1 MGDASKVA
9 ALDLDL
15 GLSSFLA
22 RFDLLEFNNLPAS
35 LFHTSTPPYIHFK
48 HGYANLTSIKM
59 INFSC
64 FNQSFSHQIR
74 SFFRFFLFH
83 VNPFWIQLS
92 YFIIV
97 SIFGH
102 LALMVSKPRTA
113 RFRPKDFDVFFTS
126 VSATTVSSMSTIE
139 LEVFSNTQLIIMTI
153 LMFVGGEVFTSFL
166 GLQLTRSKFS
176 KNCPSSDQNS
186 VNLSHNFPDHTNS
199 DNQIELD
206 VEKEKPDI
214 NNIIVNGS
222 LNYRSIKV
230 LGYVV
235 LGYLYVVH
243 LIGSSLV
250 SLYVNLVPSARKV
263 LKDKGLET
271 LTFSVFTT
279 VSTFT
284 NCGFV
289 PTNENMIVFKKN
301 SALLL
306 LLIPQILMGNTL
318 YPPCLLAM
326 IWVLKKTT
334 KREEFRYILMNYR
347 DMGYGHLLS
356 GHHALLLAMT
366 VFGFILIQF
375 ILFCSMEWNS
385 QVMDG
390 LNLYQKVVGSLFQT
404 VNSRHTG
411 ESVFDLSSIS
421 SAILVLF
428 VVMMYLPPFTT
439 FIPPNVH
446 VHEEFPENGKQSQNR
461 KKTFMECLIF
471 SQLSYLAFF
480 IILICITER
489 QKMEEDP
496 LNFNVLNVTIEVIS
510 AYGNVGFTTG
520 YSCKRQLKP
529 NSLCV
534 DTWYGFV
541 GRWSTKGKFILI
553 IVMFFG
559 RLKKFSMKGG
569 QAWDLS

>member
-1 MGDASKVA
+1 MNKFSCFGKK
-9 ALDLDL
+9 
-15 GLSSFLA
+15 
-22 RFDLLEFNNLPAS
+22 LEVFFS
-35 LFHTSTPPYIHFK
+35 
-48 HGYANLTSIKM
+48 
-59 INFSC
+59 FSC
-64 FNQSFSHQIR
+64 FNQSFSCRIR

-97 SIFGH
+97 SVFGH

-113 RFRPKDFDVFFTS
+113 WFRPTDFDLFFTS

-139 LEVFSNTQLIIMTI
+139 MEVFSNTQLIIMTI
-153 LMFVGGEVFTSFL
+153 LMFFGGEVFTSFL
-166 GLQLTRSKFS
+166 GFQFTRSKFS

-199 DNQIELD
+199 DNQVELD
-206 VEKEKPDI
+206 VEKENPDI
-214 NNIIVNGS
+214 NNIIENGS
-222 LNYRSIKV
+222 LNYSSIKV
-230 LGYVV
+230 LGHLV
-235 LGYLYVVH
+235 LGYLFVVH
-243 LIGSSLV
+243 LIGSGLV
-250 SLYVNLVPSARKV
+250 SLYVNFVPSARKV

-301 SALLL
+301 SGLLL

-411 ESVFDLSSIS
+411 ESVVDLSRIS

-428 VVMMYLPPFTT
+428 VVMMYLPPHST

-446 VHEEFPENGKQSQNR
+446 VLEEFPENGKQSQNR

-471 SQLSYLAFF
+471 SQLSYLAIFV
-480 IILICITER
+480 ILICITER

-529 NSLCV
+529 DSLCV
-534 DTWYGFV
+534 DTWYGFA

-569 QAWDLS
+569 QAWNLS

>member
-1 MGDASKVA
+1 
-9 ALDLDL
+9 
-15 GLSSFLA
+15 
-22 RFDLLEFNNLPAS
+22 
-35 LFHTSTPPYIHFK
+35 
-48 HGYANLTSIKM
+48 M
-59 INFSC
+59 INSSCFGQKLEIFFSFSRKKLSC
-64 FNQSFSHQIR
+64 FNQFFSCQIR

-83 VNPFWIQLS
+83 VRPFWIQLS

-113 RFRPKDFDVFFTS
+113 WFRPKDFDMFFTS

-139 LEVFSNTQLIIMTI
+139 MEVFSNTQLIIMTI

-166 GLQLTRSKFS
+166 GLQFTRSKFS
-176 KNCPSSDQNS
+176 KNCPSSNQNG
-186 VNLSHNFPDHTNS
+186 VKLSHYFPDHTNS
-199 DNQIELD
+199 DNKIELD

-214 NNIIVNGS
+214 NNIIENGN
-222 LNYRSIKV
+222 LNYSSIKV

-235 LGYLYVVH
+235 LGYLFVVH

-250 SLYVNLVPSARKV
+250 SLYVNFVPSARKV

-271 LTFSVFTT
+271 QTFSVFTT

-301 SALLL
+301 SGLLL

-411 ESVFDLSSIS
+411 ESVVDLSSIS

-428 VVMMYLPPFTT
+428 VVMMYLPPHTT

-471 SQLSYLAFF
+471 SQLSYLAIF
-480 IILICITER
+480 IIIICITER

-569 QAWDLS
+569 QAWNLS

>member
-1 MGDASKVA
+1 
-9 ALDLDL
+9 
-15 GLSSFLA
+15 
-22 RFDLLEFNNLPAS
+22 
-35 LFHTSTPPYIHFK
+35 
-48 HGYANLTSIKM
+48 M

-64 FNQSFSHQIR
+64 FNQSFSCQMR
-74 SFFRFFLFH
+74 SFFRLFLFH

-97 SIFGH
+97 TIFGH

-113 RFRPKDFDVFFTS
+113 WFRPKDFDMFFTS

-139 LEVFSNTQLIIMTI
+139 MEVFSNTQLIIMTI

-166 GLQLTRSKFS
+166 GLQFTRSKFS

-206 VEKEKPDI
+206 IEKEKPDI
-214 NNIIVNGS
+214 NNIIENGS
-222 LNYRSIKV
+222 LNYISIKV
-230 LGYVV
+230 LGHVV
-235 LGYLYVVH
+235 LGYLFVVH
-243 LIGSSLV
+243 LIGSGLV
-250 SLYVNLVPSARKV
+250 LLYVNFVPSARKV

-279 VSTFT
+279 VSAFT

-301 SALLL
+301 SGLLL
-306 LLIPQILMGNTL
+306 ILIPQILMGNTL

-326 IWVLKKTT
+326 IWVLEKTT
-334 KREEFRYILMNYR
+334 KREEFRYILLNYR
-347 DMGYGHLLS
+347 DMGYGYLLS

-366 VFGFILIQF
+366 VLGFILTQF

-411 ESVFDLSSIS
+411 ESVVDLSRIS

-428 VVMMYLPPFTT
+428 VVMMYLPPHTT

-446 VHEEFPENGKQSQNR
+446 VHQEFPENGKQSQNR
-461 KKTFMECLIF
+461 KKTFIECLIF
-471 SQLSYLAFF
+471 SQLSYLAIF

-520 YSCKRQLKP
+520 YSCERQLKLD
-529 NSLCV
+529 SLCV

-559 RLKKFSMKGG
+559 RLKNFSMKGG
-569 QAWDLS
+569 QAWNLS